1 MKPYKLKH
9 IPTGLNYQPISNKGS
24 HFSKRGKIYQTK
36 NNILNLSYFSNG
48 SPRKEIRIEAHRD
61 TLIYKEYKDKLI
73 WIEPFRYSD
82 KYTTITL
89 AEDWEIEEI

>member
-9 IPTGLNYQPISNKGS
+9 IPTGLYYQPISNKGS